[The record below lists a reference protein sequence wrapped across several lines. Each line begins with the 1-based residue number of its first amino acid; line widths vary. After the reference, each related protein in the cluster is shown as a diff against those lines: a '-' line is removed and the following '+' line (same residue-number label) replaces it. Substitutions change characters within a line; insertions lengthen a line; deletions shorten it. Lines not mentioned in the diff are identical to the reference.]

1 MKFLTDPEFIK
12 LFVFGC
18 AFFVGVGVCLYVVI
32 KETAELNHR
41 RRAKKLMYEDQ
52 VRQELERKK
61 FILEQIRQ
69 HDSAPDPKNS
79 GPDPIDLQ
87 KPMHRTGSQSFA

>member
-12 LFVFGC
+12 LFALGC
-18 AFFVGVGVCLYVVI
+18 AFFVGVGVCLFVAI

-52 VRQELERKK
+52 VRKELDRKK
-61 FILEQIRQ
+61 FILEHIQQ
-69 HDSAPDPKNS
+69 HDAAPE
-79 GPDPIDLQ
+79 PIDPQ
-87 KPMHRTGSQSFA
+87 KPMQRTSSQSFA